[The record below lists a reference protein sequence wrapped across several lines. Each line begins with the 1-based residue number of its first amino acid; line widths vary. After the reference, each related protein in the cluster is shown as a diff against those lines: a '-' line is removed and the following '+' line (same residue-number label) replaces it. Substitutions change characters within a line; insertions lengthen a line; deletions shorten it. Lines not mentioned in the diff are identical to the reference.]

1 MQVIGGQH
9 AAPFDVIVLAGGR
22 GSRLGGID
30 KATLE
35 LAGERLVDRVVRA
48 SRIAGAAQVI
58 VVGPDSA
65 GSGADVVL
73 RERPEFAG
81 PLAGIAAGITAV
93 TAPWVWVLACDLEYP
108 ERVCTVLGKDHMLAS
123 GSASGS
129 APGADPVVGA
139 TRSAEEADGTLL
151 IDGSGRSQ
159 WLAANYRAAALALA
173 CENIGDGVVDAPV
186 RRALEGLRL
195 RKLQVPT
202 ALAADIDTPES
213 LANAR
218 LRAELAPGGGPSVDG
233 SQTSP

>member
-1 MQVIGGQH
+1 MQVMGGGH
-9 AAPFDVIVLAGGR
+9 TAPFDVIVLAGGR
-22 GSRLGGID
+22 GSRLGGVD

-81 PLAGIAAGITAV
+81 PLAGIAAGIAV
-93 TAPWVWVLACDLEYP
+93 VTSPWVWVLACDLEYP
-108 ERVCTVLGKDHMLAS
+108 ERVCTVLSKDHVAAS
-123 GSASGS
+123 TAG
-129 APGADPVVGA
+129 
-139 TRSAEEADGTLL
+139 RSAADADGTLL
-151 IDGSGRSQ
+151 VDGSGRPQ
-159 WLAANYRAAALALA
+159 WLAANYRAAALAEA
-173 CENIGDGVVDAPV
+173 CDHIGDEVVDAPV
-186 RRALEGLRL
+186 RRALEGLKL
-195 RKLQVPT
+195 RELQVPT

-218 LRAELAPGGGPSVDG
+218 MRAESEPRAEVGPRPGADGPPASH
-233 SQTSP
+233 

>member
-22 GSRLGGID
+22 GSRLGGVD

-108 ERVCTVLGKDHMLAS
+108 ERVCTVLGKDHLMAS
-123 GSASGS
+123 TSNSA
-129 APGADPVVGA
+129 
-139 TRSAEEADGTLL
+139 RSAEEADGTLL
-151 IDGSGRSQ
+151 IDGSGRPQ
-159 WLAANYRAAALALA
+159 WLAANYRSAALADA
-173 CENIGDGVVDAPV
+173 CDHIGAEVVDAPV
-186 RRALEGLRL
+186 RRALEGLHL
-195 RKLQVPT
+195 RQLQVPT
-202 ALAADIDTPES
+202 VLAADIDTPES

-218 LRAELAPGGGPSVDG
+218 LRAEMAPGADG
-233 SQTSP
+233 SRHTDTD

>member
-1 MQVIGGQH
+1 MYEHDHGSESS
-9 AAPFDVIVLAGGR
+9 FDAIVLAGGR

-48 SRIAGAAQVI
+48 SRIAGAAQII

-108 ERVCTVLGKDHMLAS
+108 ERVCTVLGKDHVLAE
-123 GSASGS
+123 
-129 APGADPVVGA
+129 P
-139 TRSAEEADGTLL
+139 RSAAEADGTLL
-151 IDGSGRSQ
+151 IDGTGRPQ
-159 WLAANYRAAALALA
+159 WLAASYRSAALADA
-173 CENIGDGVVDAPV
+173 CDNIGDEVVDAPV
-186 RRALEGLRL
+186 RRALQGLRL
-195 RKLQVPT
+195 RELHVPT

-213 LANAR
+213 LAKAR
-218 LRAELAPGGGPSVDG
+218 QRAGQEPGADG
-233 SQTSP
+233 SPASR